1 MKDWT
6 WNRWRSIDIGS
17 TEGSMIRW
25 ENHLGSGQGNK
36 TTRGK
41 LAGTNLM
48 DGLLNI
54 KENYILSKS
63 NEWAYIEDD
72 MVDPS
77 RTVQRMIS
85 SDILYNEKVMGKEL
99 ECVRWGTSMGEK
111 DHLPVGREAL
121 SWMQNSIDSLF
132 KFQSRN
138 RKAENWKDSDSNII
152 MMGEQTTTHLDD
164 IESSKFR
171 EESLIKNWVQRALRK
186 LQEDN
191 RRLLSQEDMVP
202 RQRMRSR
209 RGRGGRNPERAFRGE
224 PPILTPIGE

>member
-1 MKDWT
+1 
-6 WNRWRSIDIGS
+6 
-17 TEGSMIRW
+17 
-25 ENHLGSGQGNK
+25 
-36 TTRGK
+36 
-41 LAGTNLM
+41 M

-85 SDILYNEKVMGKEL
+85 SDILYNEEVMGKEL
-99 ECVRWGTSMGEK
+99 ECVSWGMSMGEK
-111 DHLPVGREAL
+111 DRLPMGREAL
-121 SWMQNSIDSLF
+121 SWMHNSIDSLF

-171 EESLIKNWVQRALRK
+171 AESLIRNWVQRALRK

-191 RRLLSQEDMVP
+191 RRLLSQEDMTP
-202 RQRMRSR
+202 RQHMRSR
-209 RGRGGRNPERAFRGE
+209 RGGGGRKLKRAFRGE
-224 PPILTPIGE
+224 PPIRTPVGEESEKIFSKPDNGE